1 MMNSIKQF
9 IFNEYKIYAVLL
21 LFLIVVSLIFVVA
34 LLWVP
39 ADSPVAVDMSPTET
53 SKEILGSLQQLPLNP
68 RLYFCLLVL
77 GVVYTVGRCLQYAKF
92 HQEINNSR
100 SKEGKGLSI
109 SRDWW
114 IVLKLRQRAFA
125 LHTGTH
131 LLLFGMFTLLLGGV
145 YLVLFILPWV
155 QINDQILIEQR
166 QRGVFEERFSERL
179 KLISEGQYWLKVLD
193 SDVDRFSETLPL
205 IHNISNADG
214 ISITLTVDGKRVAIS
229 KDNGGSWTNSS
240 ELGLNAGE
248 RVRGAVM
255 DGRNGVL
262 WGDEGSVFT
271 IQQTEGDLRI
281 VKRELG
287 LNAGEWVRGAVMDGK
302 NAVLWGSGSS
312 VFAIQQTEGD
322 LRIVKRELGLNAGER
337 VRGAVMD
344 GRNGVLWGDEG
355 SVFTIQQ
362 TEGDLKIVKKV
373 LKLNEDERVRE
384 AVMGSGGG
392 VLLGDRD
399 SVFAIRHTNNGLQT
413 IKLNLDLNDYEWVE
427 GAVVYGGSSVV
438 VGGDGS
444 VFTIQRTERGLV
456 IAKEELDLDED
467 ERVQGSAMDGR
478 GSVVWGDEG
487 SVFTI
492 QQTDGDLRIVKGK
505 ANLNAGERI
514 RHAIMDGRNG
524 VIWGDRGS
532 VFATWD
538 NGKNWIP
545 TIMDKPHE
553 FVLDVVSLPSKRIL
567 VIDERGDVHS
577 LSAYPEL
584 ANALNKPPAEVREI
598 INKAPREL
606 IDSEI
611 GQNIIKFSGTHFST
625 DPSGGTGGNNLFG
638 NDDLKLTVMRVATLT
653 ILLFLAQILVRLI
666 QYSLRLAATWNAQAD
681 AMLISQAPRQE
692 EFVRLISALTPIVEF
707 GNAAKKS
714 VRHSREE

>member
-271 IQQTEGDLRI
+271 IQQTD
-281 VKRELG
+281 
-287 LNAGEWVRGAVMDGK
+287 
-302 NAVLWGSGSS
+302 
-312 VFAIQQTEGD
+312 GD

-344 GRNGVLWGDEG
+344 GKNAVLWGSG
-355 SVFTIQQ
+355 S
-362 TEGDLKIVKKV
+362 
-373 LKLNEDERVRE
+373 
-384 AVMGSGGG
+384 
-392 VLLGDRD
+392 
-399 SVFAIRHTNNGLQT
+399 
-413 IKLNLDLNDYEWVE
+413 
-427 GAVVYGGSSVV
+427 
-438 VGGDGS
+438 
-444 VFTIQRTERGLV
+444 
-456 IAKEELDLDED
+456 
-467 ERVQGSAMDGR
+467 
-478 GSVVWGDEG
+478 

-492 QQTDGDLRIVKGK
+492 QQTDGDPKIVKRELG
-505 ANLNAGERI
+505 LNAGERVQE
-514 RHAIMDGRNG
+514 AVMDG
-524 VIWGDRGS
+524 
-532 VFATWD
+532 
-538 NGKNWIP
+538 KNAVP
-545 TIMDKPHE
+545 
-553 FVLDVVSLPSKRIL
+553 L
-567 VIDERGDVHS
+567 
-577 LSAYPEL
+577 
-584 ANALNKPPAEVREI
+584 
-598 INKAPREL
+598 
-606 IDSEI
+606 
-611 GQNIIKFSGTHFST
+611 GQ
-625 DPSGGTGGNNLFG
+625 
-638 NDDLKLTVMRVATLT
+638 
-653 ILLFLAQILVRLI
+653 
-666 QYSLRLAATWNAQAD
+666 
-681 AMLISQAPRQE
+681 
-692 EFVRLISALTPIVEF
+692 
-707 GNAAKKS
+707 
-714 VRHSREE
+714 